1 MLLNNENM
9 KKLLFGV
16 IIVIVG
22 VSAYFARSERSVEK
36 KVVVHDTICIDTQ
49 YITKRDTVFFNAQWL
64 RKQFE
69 NSPKSYWKNYGDGY
83 EVEFPDFM
91 IKVLL
96 NKGERN
102 LKVEYHGISMVVSAY
117 DDEFE
122 MSVLEKYE
130 ALNMSAVTKSVG
142 DSSFLLAGKCD
153 KNKLFFEKDIKLKD
167 RTWMFLR
174 VEFPR
179 ELTWAV
185 DPLLHYVKVF
195 EPKNK
200 EESYERND

>member
-49 YITKRDTVFFNAQWL
+49 YITKRDTVFFDAQWL
-64 RKQFE
+64 RRQFE

-91 IKVLL
+91 NKVLL

-130 ALNMSAVTKSVG
+130 ALNMSAVTKSVA
-142 DSSFLLAGKCD
+142 DSSFLLAGSCGKYR
-153 KNKLFFEKDIKLKD
+153 LYFEKDIKLKS
-167 RTWMFLR
+167 RIWMYLR

-179 ELTWAV
+179 EYAWAV
-185 DPLLHYVKVF
+185 DPLLHYVKDYK
-195 EPKNK
+195 P
-200 EESYERND
+200 

>member
-1 MLLNNENM
+1 MRIVTM
-9 KKLLFGV
+9 RKFLFS
-16 IIVIVG
+16 IILVVVA
-22 VSAYFARSERSVEK
+22 VSVYFVRSGRNVERT
-36 KVVVHDTICIDTQ
+36 VVVHDTIYKDTQ
-49 YITKRDTVFFNAQWL
+49 YITERDTVFYDAQWL
-64 RKQFE
+64 RSQFQ
-69 NSPKSYWKNYGDGY
+69 NSPKAYWKNYGDGY
-83 EVEFPDFM
+83 EVGYPEFM
-91 IKVLL
+91 NKVLL

-102 LKVEYHGISMVVSAY
+102 LKVEYHGISLVVSAY

-130 ALNMSAVTKSVG
+130 GLNMSAVTKSVA

-153 KNKLFFEKDIKLKD
+153 KNKLFFEKDIKLKG

-185 DPLLHYVKVF
+185 DPLLHYVKDYQ
-195 EPKNK
+195 P
-200 EESYERND
+200 